1 MKIVSWNTNSR
12 SNKET
17 LKEQCKF
24 LDSGNFDVITLQEIT
39 ENSQSFFKNYYK
51 DLYVASSFDLSKDLD
66 QLKRKRKYGELII
79 SKTRFETLDP
89 YRINIPFPETPSN
102 YPKIGCHSIHEE
114 NLAWPCTYLKTI
126 GLKFRTCWP
135 IFKLV

>member
-39 ENSQSFFKNYYK
+39 ENSQSFFKDYYK
-51 DLYVASSFDLSKDLD
+51 DLYVAKSKV
-66 QLKRKRKYGELII
+66 
-79 SKTRFETLDP
+79 
-89 YRINIPFPETPSN
+89 
-102 YPKIGCHSIHEE
+102 
-114 NLAWPCTYLKTI
+114 YL
-126 GLKFRTCWP
+126 LRLFANAQSLC
-135 IFKLV
+135 